1 MTSRVSDDKFEQMH
15 NSSAFLAL
23 LLLSVS
29 ASSGIARIGETEKQ
43 CIARYGKPVKF
54 LEKGTLFIK
63 GQMKIYVTFAEGKAE
78 SIWLQKTD
86 PERPTLA
93 QPISKEEID
102 GFLIEN
108 SLGHQ
113 WRYNSALPDG
123 DEVWIT
129 KDSELGA
136 LYSQATRSLQVYTR
150 DCIARR

>member
-1 MTSRVSDDKFEQMH
+1 MTAAVSDDKFLQMH
-15 NSSAFLAL
+15 KSSAFLAL
-23 LLLSVS
+23 VFLTVT
-29 ASSGIARIGETEKQ
+29 ASSGVARIGETESQ

-63 GQMKIYVTFAEGKAE
+63 GQLKIYVAFSGGKAE

-93 QPISKEEID
+93 MPISKEEID
-102 GFLIEN
+102 SFLIAN
-108 SLGHQ
+108 SQGHQ
-113 WRYNSALPDG
+113 WHYSSALPDG

-136 LYSQATRSLQVYTR
+136 LYSQSTLSLQVYTR
-150 DCIARR
+150 DCMVRR

>member
-1 MTSRVSDDKFEQMH
+1 MTSRVSDDKFEHMH

-23 LLLSVS
+23 LLLFVS

-93 QPISKEEID
+93 MPISKEEID
-102 GFLIEN
+102 SFLIAN
-108 SLGHQ
+108 SQGHQ

-136 LYSQATRSLQVYTR
+136 LYSQATLSLQVYTR